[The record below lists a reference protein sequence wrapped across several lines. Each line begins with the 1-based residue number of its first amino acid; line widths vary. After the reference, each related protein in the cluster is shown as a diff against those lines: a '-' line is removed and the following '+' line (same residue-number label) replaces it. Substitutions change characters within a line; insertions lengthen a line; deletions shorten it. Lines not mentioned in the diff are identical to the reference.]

1 MLRGRLSRA
10 SQLHPVALASL
21 TKERRVPRALFQDLR
36 SLTGSRA
43 QGQALLHVVARDAC
57 LSYFFLTICFSARRA
72 FFFAP
77 THWRVRWMR
86 AWCIHST
93 DLPSTSNGFQSVND
107 ASWQA
112 TYGGAAVVRTI
123 PGTEEVRAC
132 IRAARSDVPSLA
144 TPPVSS

>member
-93 DLPSTSNGFQSVND
+93 DLPSTSNGFFTNERQVSCQHPAANASVGTPSQ
-107 ASWQA
+107 ASVRLS
-112 TYGGAAVVRTI
+112 TTVVRSHALRV
-123 PGTEEVRAC
+123 GC
-132 IRAARSDVPSLA
+132 
-144 TPPVSS
+144 